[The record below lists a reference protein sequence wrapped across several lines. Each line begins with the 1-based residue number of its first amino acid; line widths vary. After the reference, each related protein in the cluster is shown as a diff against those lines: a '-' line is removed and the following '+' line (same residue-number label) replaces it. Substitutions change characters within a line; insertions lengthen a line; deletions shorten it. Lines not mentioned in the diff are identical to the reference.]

1 MVASEVTSVPKNTQ
15 KPPNFKR
22 LLVPKRAHLHWAQ
35 DQGAPLALFRIFI
48 RFGSLTLPKVTIMKI
63 RKEGNWK
70 IFLESLVPPIFACI

>member
-35 DQGAPLALFRIFI
+35 DQGAIWAR
-48 RFGSLTLPKVTIMKI
+48 
-63 RKEGNWK
+63 
-70 IFLESLVPPIFACI
+70 PIKKQHISKRVVINGYG